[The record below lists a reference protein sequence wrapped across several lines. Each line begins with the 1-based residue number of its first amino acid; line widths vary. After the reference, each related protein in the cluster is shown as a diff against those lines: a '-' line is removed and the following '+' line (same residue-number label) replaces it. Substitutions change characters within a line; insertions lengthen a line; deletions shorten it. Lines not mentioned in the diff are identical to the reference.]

1 MCTGWGTHPGACFRS
16 KLPRVYRSLKLT
28 LHASQVKRENF
39 YSPLDGMLVH
49 RRVTPSVE
57 FSGTHLYTWMER
69 GTVRVKGLA
78 QEHST
83 MSPARARTQ
92 TGVECTNQEARA
104 PLLAHARPVLWQN
117 FQLLYFSSRGFTSV
131 CLCQMVT
138 LISLHEASYALMLN
152 SEKLDHENRP
162 TAKARKAT

>member
-1 MCTGWGTHPGACFRS
+1 MFQEQAPSCVPVFKVKVACESSEKGKFLLPTGWD
-16 KLPRVYRSLKLT
+16 
-28 LHASQVKRENF
+28 AS
-39 YSPLDGMLVH
+39 
-49 RRVTPSVE
+49 PSQ
-57 FSGTHLYTWMER
+57 GYPQCTHLYTWMER

-92 TGVECTNQEARA
+92 TGVECTNHEARA

-138 LISLHEASYALMLN
+138 LISLHEASFALILN

-162 TAKARKAT
+162 TAKAIKAK